1 MRKSYNNGFR
11 TFERGRKEIECRV
24 AKKRGK
30 SRWDAACTACR
41 GTRQLQFPQ
50 QAGVEAVVAGIGG
63 EEVGLGKELVS
74 ARALFE
80 EVGDLI
86 LVF

>member
-1 MRKSYNNGFR
+1 MRKINNNDFK
-11 TFERGRKEIECRV
+11 TFERRRWRKN
-24 AKKRGK
+24 AGDKKREK
-30 SRWDAACTACR
+30 SRWDAACTVCR

-50 QAGVEAVVAGIGG
+50 QAGVEAVVAGLGG